1 MATFAAVYKVRH
13 NITRYFIFFGAIKVN
28 GAACKCVLHAF
39 MPVSGE
45 MRLFYADCTYF
56 APMHMNLTTAND
68 NMPLGYNV
76 PLGHNFPESVNYG
89 DVQLSAN
96 ASAPRALMSVS
107 STSPV
112 RTSIQ
117 IQNAPTSTTITPVL
131 TSSTG
136 KNPKRKKPKR
146 KKTGGRFPVYTLL
159 LLWLLAAAVIARFA
173 GSQDGNLINGENL
186 VMTGAGFGLLSLW
199 LASFARRRHAKIS
212 HSLGIAGACVSA
224 AGLAWL
230 YFSQQ
235 TSITASPE
243 LLVMGVAA
251 VSLVFAKLWRTPFLL
266 HISAFLMIGW
276 TSYVFLN
283 AQITDF
289 VWMFPALWAV
299 HMFLAM
305 DSRIKRTVALSVFT
319 GLYWIGVNLLLL
331 A

>member
-1 MATFAAVYKVRH
+1 MATFAAVYKTRR
-13 NITRYFIFFGAIKVN
+13 NITRYFILFGAIKVS
-28 GAACKCVLHAF
+28 GAACKCVLRAF

-68 NMPLGYNV
+68 N
-76 PLGHNFPESVNYG
+76 FPESVNYG
-89 DVQLSAN
+89 DIQLEAN
-96 ASAPRALMSVS
+96 TSRPQALMSAS
-107 STSPV
+107 SKPPIRASV
-112 RTSIQ
+112 Q
-117 IQNAPTSTTITPVL
+117 IQNASTSTTLSPVL
-131 TSSTG
+131 TTSTG
-136 KNPKRKKPKR
+136 KKPKR

-173 GSQDGNLINGENL
+173 GSQDGNLISGENL
-186 VMTGAGFGLLSLW
+186 VMTVAGFGLLSLW

-230 YFSQQ
+230 YFNQQ
-235 TSITASPE
+235 ASITASPE

-283 AQITDF
+283 AQVSDF

-299 HMFLAM
+299 QMFLAM
-305 DSRIKRTVALSVFT
+305 DSRIKRTAALSVFT